1 MLALLVAA
9 SIAAWCAAFASSAPR
24 PTSAPA
30 PSAAHVAR
38 IDRLTSVASH
48 TYAREMDGA
57 VARTDLRQI
66 AHDAG
71 LRAAARSG
79 SDARLRSYVSAK
91 FATVWYHRH
100 VSRLQILRGSRLIT
114 DQGVP
119 FVVDGPHT
127 TLPGGSGSR
136 LTLRISIQDEI
147 GFVRLLHRHHPIDL
161 VVRGRGP
168 GDVRTSLPA
177 ALHVHLPDSG
187 TVTIAGRRYQVGT
200 LSRTALGG
208 EPVKI
213 WILARG

>member
-9 SIAAWCAAFASSAPR
+9 AIAAWIAAFASSATR
-24 PTSAPA
+24 PTSAA
-30 PSAAHVAR
+30 VSSGAHPAR
-38 IDRLTSVASH
+38 IVRLTGVASH
-48 TYAREMDGA
+48 TYAREVDGA
-57 VARTDLRQI
+57 VARADLRQI

-79 SDARLRSYVSAK
+79 SDARVRSYVSAK
-91 FATVWYHRH
+91 FSSVWSHEH
-100 VSRLQILRGSRLIT
+100 VSRLQILRGSQVIA

-127 TLPGGSGSR
+127 TLPGSSGSK

-147 GFVRLLHRHHPIDL
+147 GFIRLLHRHHPFDV
-161 VVRGRGP
+161 VVRGRGH
-168 GDVRTSLPA
+168 GHVRTSLPA

-187 TVTIAGRRYQVGT
+187 TVTIAGRRYQVRT
-200 LSRTALGG
+200 LARTALGG